1 MAAVT
6 TYNVTAV
13 RWEHGWELHIDGVGV
28 TQSRALGKSADRM
41 IRDYISINRGETE
54 GRDAEIVVTP
64 DLGSLSRRVA
74 AARRKVR
81 AAAEAQEKAAA
92 ESREVARALKAQG
105 LSGNDIAQVLEV
117 SPQRVSQLVA
127 SS

>member
-1 MAAVT
+1 MT
-6 TYNVTAV
+6 TYNVRAV
-13 RWEHGWELHIDGVGV
+13 RWEHGWELHIDNLGV

-41 IRDYISINRGETE
+41 IRDYISITVDEDTASA
-54 GRDAEIVVTP
+54 AEIIVTP

-74 AARRKVR
+74 AARKKVR

-92 ESREVARALKAQG
+92 ESRDVARALKAQG
-105 LSGNDIAQVLEV
+105 LSGNDIAEVLEV